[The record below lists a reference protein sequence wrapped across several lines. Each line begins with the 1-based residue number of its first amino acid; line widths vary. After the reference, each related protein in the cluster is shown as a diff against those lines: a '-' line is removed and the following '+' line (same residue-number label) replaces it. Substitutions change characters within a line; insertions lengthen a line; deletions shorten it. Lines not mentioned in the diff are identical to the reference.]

1 MIENLVVQIIC
12 GNEAGTAFY
21 VAPNLIL
28 TAFHT
33 VSSFEEVGVHNIK
46 DETDGDMTF
55 TIVKNYEDLDISVLK
70 VEGRTTSESLP
81 LFLHTLRVKELVS
94 SFGYPYAAK
103 HEGMRIDGSVR
114 QKNQQG
120 TGDINIQVNNVDD
133 AFDYDGMS
141 GAPVLQEGKVVGVR
155 QCNVMCN

>member
-33 VSSFEEVGVHNIK
+33 VSSFEEVGVHIIK

-55 TIVKNYEDLDISVLK
+55 TPN
-70 VEGRTTSESLP
+70 RSLG
-81 LFLHTLRVKELVS
+81 FLCV
-94 SFGYPYAAK
+94 
-103 HEGMRIDGSVR
+103 VR
-114 QKNQQG
+114 QRE
-120 TGDINIQVNNVDD
+120 I
-133 AFDYDGMS
+133 
-141 GAPVLQEGKVVGVR
+141 L
-155 QCNVMCN
+155 

>member
-1 MIENLVVQIIC
+1 MIENLIVQIIC

-33 VSSFEEVGVHNIK
+33 VSSFEEVDVHIIK
-46 DETDGDMTF
+46 DETDGDRTF

-94 SFGYPYAAK
+94 SFG
-103 HEGMRIDGSVR
+103 
-114 QKNQQG
+114 
-120 TGDINIQVNNVDD
+120 
-133 AFDYDGMS
+133 
-141 GAPVLQEGKVVGVR
+141 
-155 QCNVMCN
+155 